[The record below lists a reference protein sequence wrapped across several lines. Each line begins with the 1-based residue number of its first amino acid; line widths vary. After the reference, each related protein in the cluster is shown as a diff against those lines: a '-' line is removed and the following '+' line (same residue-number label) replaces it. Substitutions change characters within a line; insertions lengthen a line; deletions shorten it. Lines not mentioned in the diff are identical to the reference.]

1 LDVVVVLWSKS
12 TVDVMVFSSTVST
25 ATSVSKRHGC
35 RTLNA
40 PSAAAA
46 YITKW
51 LNTCTHGAVSSQDS
65 PTAQQSRS
73 RLQNVISLSRTP
85 LLTLSR
91 RIENVTARIVKM
103 QPPDRADM
111 DCQMLYSHDAGK
123 GDKTANIRAV
133 LAG

>member
-1 LDVVVVLWSKS
+1 
-12 TVDVMVFSSTVST
+12 
-25 ATSVSKRHGC
+25 
-35 RTLNA
+35 
-40 PSAAAA
+40 
-46 YITKW
+46 
-51 LNTCTHGAVSSQDS
+51 
-65 PTAQQSRS
+65 
-73 RLQNVISLSRTP
+73 
-85 LLTLSR
+85 LSR